1 MSKWKTE
8 LISVCHDII
17 QLKNDL
23 NYYGNEL
30 KLTQD
35 SFLLQYSLYREVIV
49 TLINLNFW

>member
-35 SFLLQYSLYREVIV
+35 SFLPKVLRSSTCYNILF
-49 TLINLNFW
+49 TGK